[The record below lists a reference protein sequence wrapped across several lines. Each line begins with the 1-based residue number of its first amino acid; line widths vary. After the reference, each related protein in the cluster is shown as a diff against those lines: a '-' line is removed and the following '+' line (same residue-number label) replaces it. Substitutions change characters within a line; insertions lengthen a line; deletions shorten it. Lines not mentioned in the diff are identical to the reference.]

1 MVVALA
7 TMVGFADG
15 SDFVAR
21 VGALRRD
28 LGNKMENKNKWRL
41 LKLGDLFRVGRG
53 YVQRM

>member
-1 MVVALA
+1 VVVALA
-7 TMVGFADG
+7 TVVGIEDSDG

-21 VGALRRD
+21 VGALRRG

-53 YVQRM
+53 YV